1 MNKNESY
8 IKVSDILEY
17 CRESAKTNRELA
29 SKCIKSVGKGESETS
44 SLGGAA
50 YFLEQARIFEYDVPT
65 MLKAL
70 KVHEADTIYGT
81 PVEELGLSVRAYTCL
96 KRGGIETLGD
106 ITNLYLCELEKIRYL
121 GKKSFDEILQTLKR
135 YGVRLKREMQNTEV
149 ANENTNN

>member
-1 MNKNESY
+1 MKKESY
-8 IKVSDILEY
+8 IKVSDILEH

-29 SKCIKSVGKGESETS
+29 TRCIESTGKGESQTS

-50 YFLEQARIFEYDVPT
+50 YFLEQATIFEYDVPT

-70 KVHEADTIYGT
+70 KVHEADTIYDT
-81 PVEELGLSVRAYTCL
+81 PVEALGLSVRAYHCL

-106 ITNLYLCELEKIRYL
+106 ITNLHLYELEKIRNI

-135 YGVRLKREMQNTEV
+135 YGVRLKGEIQNTEV
-149 ANENTNN
+149 ANDK